1 MKATNSPSWAVLL
14 SALAIFL
21 IGCGKPAPNIVSGS
35 VTMNGTPVEQGEIMF
50 LPTDGKGVVA
60 AGPIVNGSFSMECQP
75 GDKSVKITA
84 TKEQGIAPDGLPNY
98 VSYIPAKYNTQT
110 TLNAKVADG
119 NNDEFNF
126 DLK

>member
-1 MKATNSPSWAVLL
+1 MKATNSPGWALL
-14 SALAIFL
+14 LGILATLL

-50 LPTDGKGVVA
+50 LPSDGKGTVA
-60 AGPIVNGSFSMECQP
+60 AGPIVNGAYSMECQP

-98 VSYIPAKYNTQT
+98 VSYIPAKYNTKT
-110 TLNAKVADG
+110 TLTAKVAAG
-119 NNDEFNF
+119 NKDKFDF